1 MTNYKNEEFNIIY
14 TDKNLTKEITNLNTK
29 IKDNDKI
36 KINKTIYTKFKNLI
50 NKIFIIYHFISRLS

>member
-14 TDKNLTKEITNLNTK
+14 IDKNLTKETTNLNTK

-36 KINKTIYTKFKNLI
+36 KINKTIYRKFKNLI
-50 NKIFIIYHFISRLS
+50 NKIFII

>member
-36 KINKTIYTKFKNLI
+36 KINKTIYRKFKNLI
-50 NKIFIIYHFISRLS
+50 NKIFII